1 MKLRF
6 THLASTLAAVLML
19 SACGGGEGPLDT
31 TTGDKAAPADSIVV
45 GSANFPENV
54 LLAEIYAAALQAKS
68 VKVSKKLNIG
78 SREVYL
84 PALQDGSIDL
94 LPEYNGALL
103 SYLKKGETT
112 KETDSEAVYTA
123 VKAVLPQGIVALEQ
137 STAEDKDAVVVTQ
150 ATAGKHNLKSIED
163 LKPVAGQLVLGG
175 PPEWRD
181 RFTGVPG
188 LKQLYGLTFKQFK
201 PLDVAGPLTVKA
213 LKDGTV
219 DAANLFT
226 TQSAIA
232 ANNFVVLDD
241 PKNLFLAEN
250 VVPVVRESKAS
261 QTVKDA
267 LNAVSGKLTTDN
279 LTEMV
284 KRVEID
290 KDDAATVAKDFLQQ
304 NGLS

>member
-1 MKLRF
+1 LL
-6 THLASTLAAVLML
+6 T
-19 SACGGGEGPLDT
+19 ACGGDGDPLT
-31 TTGDKAAPADSIVV
+31 GGDKAAPTDSIVV

-54 LLAEIYAAALQAKS
+54 LLAEIYAAVLEAKG

-78 SREVYL
+78 SREVYI

-103 SYLKKGETT
+103 SHLKKGEID
-112 KETDSEAVYTA
+112 ESGSEAVYAA
-123 VKAVLPQGIVALEQ
+123 VKNALPTGIVALEQ
-137 STAEDKDAVVVTQ
+137 STAEDKDAVVVSQ
-150 ATAGKHNLKSIED
+150 ETAQKHNLKSIAD
-163 LKPVAGQLVLGG
+163 LEPVAGQLVLGG

-181 RFTGVPG
+181 RFTGLPG
-188 LKQLYGLTFKQFK
+188 LKQVYGLTFKQFK

-232 ANNFVVLDD
+232 ANSFVVLDD

-261 QTVKDA
+261 QTVRDA
-267 LNAVSGKLTTDN
+267 LNAVSAKLTTQN

-290 KDDAATVAKDFLQQ
+290 KDDATTVAKDFLQQ
-304 NGLS
+304 NGLG

>member
-1 MKLRF
+1 MKRRSTPLAL
-6 THLASTLAAVLML
+6 TLASALLLT
-19 SACGGGEGPLDT
+19 ACGGGGDPLT
-31 TTGDKAAPADSIVV
+31 TTETETSAPADSIVV

-54 LLAEIYAAALQAKS
+54 LLAEIYTAALEAKG

-78 SREVYL
+78 SREVYI

-103 SYLKKGETT
+103 SYLKKGEVQ
-112 KETDSEAVYTA
+112 ESGSDAVYA
-123 VKAVLPQGIVALEQ
+123 AAKAALPTGIVMLEQ
-137 STAEDKDAVVVTQ
+137 SAAQDKDAVVVTQ
-150 ATAGKHNLKSIED
+150 ETAQKRSLKSIED
-163 LKPVAGQLVLGG
+163 LKPVAGELVLGG

-188 LKQLYGLTFKQFK
+188 LKQIYGLEFKEFK

-232 ANNFVVLDD
+232 ENGFVVLDD

-250 VVPVVRESKAS
+250 VVPLIRESKAS
-261 QTVKDA
+261 QTVRDA
-267 LNAVSGKLTTDN
+267 LNAISAKLTTQN

-290 KDDAATVAKDFLQQ
+290 KEDPATVAKDFLQ
-304 NGLS
+304 